1 MNSGTAARAGKLLR
15 SRRFSSVLALVAIA
29 IASALL
35 AVTLVDH
42 FIVLTSANSFVQ
54 DWEVA
59 YFTTPKAPDDDIVI
73 VAIDEKTLSFF
84 PYRSPLDRGYLN
96 HLVGELGSYHPRAI
110 GIDYLFDQP
119 TVADK
124 DSALRQTLK
133 SSQIPLVVAYQEN
146 PPPAVAPPIVTQSQ
160 LAYERFFV
168 PQPLRAF
175 PNLTK
180 DGYGTVRSIYPG
192 GKDIKGQCVDGFA
205 WALAETYDAKLK
217 THKACPDKDA
227 KEHPIVWRA
236 APQGAKNAFTEIAA
250 LAVLCPIRSCAKKPP
265 PKNVVPFKFK
275 FPAKTFQN
283 KIVLIGSDES
293 LVDRDRTPFAARS
306 EDGNVAGITVHAN
319 AIATLINHEHWRAT
333 GWGLNVFV
341 ALILAL
347 IGGVLG
353 ILNFNLAWRIAAI
366 VAVLILFW
374 ASGAALFYYHNA
386 MLGLLAPSLAMIAS
400 FGSMDS
406 LTGREA
412 RHQRQFIQRAFSRY
426 VSHKVVEQL
435 VADPTKLSLEGE
447 RRVMTYLFTDI
458 AGFTSVS
465 EFMEGKDLALM
476 LNAYLEG
483 MTSIVLRHEGMV
495 DKFIGDAVFAIFN
508 APVDLED
515 HAQRAVQCALDM
527 DDFAEN
533 FRREQNDKDV
543 NFGLTRIG
551 VHTGAAVVGNFGSQ
565 AHFNYTAQGDAVNT
579 ASRLEGLNKT
589 FGTRL
594 CVSDDTRALCP
605 NIAFR
610 EIASVVLKGK
620 TKPTMVWEPLHPG
633 RQTPELLE
641 RYHAAFAKLKAQD
654 PAAQALF
661 EGLAQD
667 VPDDSCIAWHCLRL
681 RSGAT
686 GVEAVMT
693 EK

>member
-1 MNSGTAARAGKLLR
+1 MNPGTAARAGKLLR
-15 SRRFSSVLALVAIA
+15 SRRLSSILALAAIT
-29 IASALL
+29 IACALA

-42 FIVLTSANSFVQ
+42 FIVLISANSFVQ

-59 YFTTPKAPDDDIVI
+59 FLTTPQAPNPNIVI
-73 VAIDEKTLSFF
+73 VAIDEKTLAFF

-96 HLVGELGSYHPRAI
+96 DLIHELESDHPRAI

-119 TVADK
+119 TVPDK
-124 DSALRQTLK
+124 DSALRKTL
-133 SSQIPLVVAYQEN
+133 QDARVPLAVAYQEN
-146 PPPAVAPPIVTQSQ
+146 PPPSVAAPLVTPGQ
-160 LAYERFFV
+160 LAYERYFV
-168 PQPLRAF
+168 PQTARAM

-180 DGYGTVRSIYPG
+180 DAYGTVRSIYSG
-192 GKDIKGQCVDGFA
+192 GKDIKGQCVNGFA
-205 WALAETYDAKLK
+205 WALAEAFKAKLRTHNSCPNKK
-217 THKACPDKDA
+217 T
-227 KEHPIVWRA
+227 KERPIVWHA
-236 APQGAKNAFTEIAA
+236 APPDAKNAFTEIAA
-250 LAVLCPIRSCAKKPP
+250 FTVIRPKPSDTNSASPKKPAP
-265 PKNVVPFKFK
+265 LTFK
-275 FPAKTFQN
+275 FPADTFKD

-293 LVDRDRTPFAARS
+293 LVDRDRTPFAAKS
-306 EDGNVAGITVHAN
+306 AAGNMAGIAVHAN
-319 AIATLINHEHWRAT
+319 AIATLIDREHWRAT

-341 ALILAL
+341 AFVLAL

-353 ILNFNLAWRIAAI
+353 ILNFHLVWRIGAMA
-366 VAVLILFW
+366 AVLVLFW
-374 ASGAALFYYHNA
+374 AGGAALFYYANA
-386 MLGLLAPSLAMIAS
+386 MIGLLGPSLAMIAS
-400 FGSMDS
+400 FAGMDS

-412 RHQRQFIQRAFSRY
+412 RQQRQFIQRAFSRY

-435 VADPTKLSLEGE
+435 IADPSKLSLEGE

-533 FRREQNDKDV
+533 FRREQNAKGVD
-543 NFGLTRIG
+543 FGLTRIG

-594 CVSDDTRALCP
+594 CVSEDTRVLCI

-620 TKPTMVWEPLHPG
+620 TVPTVVWEPLHQG
-633 RQTPELLE
+633 RERPELIE
-641 RYHAAFAKLKAQD
+641 RYRAAFAKLKAHD
-654 PAAQALF
+654 PAAQTMF
-661 EGLAQD
+661 EALAQEA
-667 VPDDSCIAWHCLRL
+667 PDDSCIAWHCSRL
-681 RSGAT
+681 RAGAT